1 MVIAKAAPAA
11 CGSEL
16 RVPNVLFRIW
26 TGVCCPP
33 LLDFVSLLVAVLQ
46 LRPERIEYLLT
57 PRMPANLTAL
67 RGFDGEVGR
76 CFAAL
81 GNVNLVRLNFST
93 GSPLRLATSG
103 FHAWDSGFWAN
114 GAPRIKYVALTD
126 VLRAYALH
134 TFGGMYLDGDAFVL
148 NGEAFQDW
156 RRCPAVLSAESH
168 GWWAADPHVDETDG
182 RVQMPEAESDA
193 RNGSH
198 ASTMNSAV
206 MLSVA
211 NSSFSQ
217 AWFNV
222 VSKWDGRPGGAH
234 DVCCYWPAR
243 FEAANPAIAHGAIDF
258 RSFPL
263 YLSNLSSLPTASV
276 EAALKMRPPPKESYS
291 AWTSIARA
299 MVKPN
304 RHHGST
310 SVVHLSNSRI
320 RSPTGAYEA
329 VMAEALR
336 LAVAKRGGHNA
347 LAPSERMCVATAE
360 NALASQIR
368 G

>member
-1 MVIAKAAPAA
+1 
-11 CGSEL
+11 
-16 RVPNVLFRIW
+16 
-26 TGVCCPP
+26 
-33 LLDFVSLLVAVLQ
+33 
-46 LRPERIEYLLT
+46 
-57 PRMPANLTAL
+57 
-67 RGFDGEVGR
+67 
-76 CFAAL
+76 
-81 GNVNLVRLNFST
+81 
-93 GSPLRLATSG
+93 
-103 FHAWDSGFWAN
+103 
-114 GAPRIKYVALTD
+114 
-126 VLRAYALH
+126 
-134 TFGGMYLDGDAFVL
+134 MYLDGDAFVL

-168 GWWAADPHVDETDG
+168 GWWAADPHDETDG

-193 RNGSH
+193 SNGSH

-217 AWFNV
+217 AWFDM

-234 DVCCYWPAR
+234 DVCCNWPTR
-243 FEAANPAIAHGAIDF
+243 FEAGNPTVAHGAIDF

-276 EAALKMRPPPKESYS
+276 EAALKMRRPPKEPYS
-291 AWTSIARA
+291 AWASIARA
-299 MVKPN
+299 MVKPH

-320 RSPTGAYEA
+320 RGPTGAYVA

-360 NALASQIR
+360 NALASQ
-368 G
+368 